1 MRQIYIEMPYFEK
14 EESACVNGL
23 DYWLYTLKYME
34 NLETLPFKG
43 QKALFERLE
52 KLAKI
57 VNLNKKERQEYEEC
71 LKVYRDNKNTWDY
84 AIEKGYKDGV
94 AEGKAEGLAE
104 GKAKGIVEGKTE
116 AMREIVRNMTKNGLD
131 IATIMNCTKLD
142 ADTIVAI
149 QKEFS

>member
-1 MRQIYIEMPYFEK
+1 
-14 EESACVNGL
+14 
-23 DYWLYTLKYME
+23 ME

-57 VNLNKKERQEYEEC
+57 VNLNKKERQENEEC

-94 AEGKAEGLAE
+94 A
-104 GKAKGIVEGKTE
+104 EGKTE

-142 ADTIVAI
+142 ADTIAAI
-149 QKEFS
+149 QKDL

>member
-1 MRQIYIEMPYFEK
+1 M
-14 EESACVNGL
+14 
-23 DYWLYTLKYME
+23 
-34 NLETLPFKG
+34 
-43 QKALFERLE
+43 FERLE

-94 AEGKAEGLAE
+94 AEGKAEGKAEGLAE
-104 GKAKGIVEGKTE
+104 GKAEGLAEGKAEGLAEGKAEGLAEGKAEGLAEGKTE
-116 AMREIVRNMTKNGLD
+116 AIREIVRSMTKNGLD